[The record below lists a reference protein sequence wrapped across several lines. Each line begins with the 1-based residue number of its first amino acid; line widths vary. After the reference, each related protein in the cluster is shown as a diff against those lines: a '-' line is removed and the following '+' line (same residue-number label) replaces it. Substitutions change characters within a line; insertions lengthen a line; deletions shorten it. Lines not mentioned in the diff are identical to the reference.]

1 MTLFLEVTAPRRS
14 RVEVALDLSVL
25 PKIREFLDAF
35 ASRNGWGA
43 EMVDRLDAAGEE
55 TLLTLIGQDEGREN
69 REQRRLLLKAR
80 KESGN
85 AVLEFIAATGE
96 ENVQDRIG
104 LLADRPEEVLVE
116 REVSLRLLRHIAS
129 SVRHQQFHDTDIVT
143 VHVEVP
149 DEDLKSAS

>member
-14 RVEVALDLSVL
+14 RVEVELDMSVL
-25 PKIREFLDAF
+25 PKIREFLNAF

-43 EMVDRLDAAGEE
+43 EMVDRLDAASEE
-55 TLLTLIGQDEGREN
+55 TLLTLIEQDEGRER
-69 REQRRLLLKAR
+69 RERRHLLLKAH
-80 KESGN
+80 KESGG
-85 AVLEFIAATGE
+85 AVLEFIAAAGK

-104 LLADRPEEVLVE
+104 LLADRPDDVLME

-143 VHVEVP
+143 VHVKVP
-149 DEDLKSAS
+149 ETGHGSR